1 MSDLTGE
8 LIDGRYQLLRQIA
21 SGGMASI
28 YEGFDTRLDRKVAVK
43 IMHPHLAQDEQFVE
57 RFIREAKAAAAL
69 SHPNIVAVQDQGWN
83 QSGTPAVFIVM
94 EIVEG
99 HTLREYLHEQG
110 RLTHRDGIRFL
121 LPVLSALAAAHK
133 QGIVHRDIKP
143 ENILVSREGR
153 IKIADFGLAKGP
165 LLGSTMTAESSV
177 ILGSVSYLSPEQ
189 VQRGVADSRSDVYAV
204 GITAFELFT
213 GKKPFDGEAPIQIA
227 YMHVNER
234 VPRVSSLLPDF
245 PADLDDL
252 IYRATSADPDERPR
266 DGAQFHSELL
276 TINARLN
283 PKENQLSLELDI
295 PIAPMRPQPKK
306 KSLRSRVKEL
316 TTQIPLGKAESKAES
331 KAETQAE
338 TKADTK
344 KVIERETT
352 AQVTRRKKISKR
364 VRRNRYIAAGL
375 AIALGITGWYL
386 LIGPGSRVVV
396 PSTVGASQSE
406 VAAALTPLG
415 LTSIVIERRYS
426 EDIDSDHVIESLP
439 AGGGRVEQG
448 GTVKL
453 IVSKGPER
461 YIIPMVNGLTPEAAQ
476 AAILKYPLKLAP
488 NIEVFDLNV
497 PKGFVISASPAIGSK
512 VKRNATIT
520 LTISKGIEQVALASY
535 IGKSGEQ
542 ALNELTDA
550 GFIVTS
556 TYAFSETKLTG
567 EVITQTPAGGG
578 SANKGAAI
586 SLVIS
591 KGTEFA
597 YIPNLY
603 SIPEAQAV
611 KSLQDLGLKVTV
623 KKIGKKTLKKVTNIV
638 PKVGTKVKRGSSVT
652 ITVG

>member
-8 LIDGRYQLLRQIA
+8 LIDGRYQLLRQVA
-21 SGGMASI
+21 TGGMASI
-28 YEGFDTRLDRKVAVK
+28 YEGIDTRLDRKVAVK

-94 EIVEG
+94 EMVEG
-99 HTLREYLHEQG
+99 HTLREYLIEQG
-110 RLTHRDGIRFL
+110 RLTYRDGIRFL

-213 GKKPFDGEAPIQIA
+213 GKKPFDGDAPIQIA

-234 VPRVSSLLPDF
+234 VPRVSSVISDF
-245 PADLDDL
+245 PTDLDDL
-252 IYRATSADPDERPR
+252 IYRATSANPDERPR
-266 DGAQFHSELL
+266 DAAEFHSLL
-276 TINARLN
+276 TAINARLN

-295 PIAPMRPQPKK
+295 PIKPMRPQVKQ
-306 KSLRSRVKEL
+306 KSLRKRIKEM
-316 TTQIPLGKAESKAES
+316 TTQVPVAPQE
-331 KAETQAE
+331 E
-338 TKADTK
+338 TK
-344 KVIERETT
+344 VEERETT
-352 AQVTRRKKISKR
+352 AQVARRKKVSKR

-375 AIALGITGWYL
+375 AIALGITGWYV

-396 PSTVGASQSE
+396 PSTVGATQSE
-406 VAAALTPLG
+406 VTAALTPLG

-426 EDIDSDHVIESLP
+426 EEIEADRVIESVP
-439 AGGGRVEQG
+439 TGGGRVEQG

-461 YIIPMVNGLTPEAAQ
+461 YIIPMVNGLTPEAAH
-476 AAILKYPLKLAP
+476 AAITKFPLKLAP
-488 NIEVFDLNV
+488 SIEVFDSTV
-497 PKGFVISASPAIGSK
+497 PKGFVISANPAIGTK
-512 VKRNATIT
+512 VMRDTTVT

-535 IGKSGEQ
+535 LGKSGEQ

-550 GFIVTS
+550 GFKVIA
-556 TYAFSETKLTG
+556 TYAFSETKLVG
-567 EVITQTPAGGG
+567 EVISQTPAGGG
-578 SANKGAAI
+578 TANKGAAVSI
-586 SLVIS
+586 VIS
-591 KGTEFA
+591 KGTQFA

-603 SIPEAQAV
+603 SIEEVKAV
-611 KSLQDLGLKVTV
+611 KALQDLGLKVIV
-623 KKIGKKTLKKVTNIV
+623 KKIGKKTVKKVTNIS
-638 PKVGTKVKRGSSVT
+638 PKVGSKVKRGSSVT